1 MELSDTDLLKALC
14 EAHDLTYNY
23 SDDIRSFR
31 NGNEQRKAIDIVAA
45 RLPRDV
51 AVMIWNAAVDKKVG
65 EAYRSQ
71 FYWEA

>member
-1 MELSDTDLLKALC
+1 MNLSDEDLLKALC

-51 AVMIWNAAVDKKVG
+51 AVKIWNDVVDAKIG
-65 EAYRSQ
+65 EAHRSE
-71 FYWEA
+71 FYWKA